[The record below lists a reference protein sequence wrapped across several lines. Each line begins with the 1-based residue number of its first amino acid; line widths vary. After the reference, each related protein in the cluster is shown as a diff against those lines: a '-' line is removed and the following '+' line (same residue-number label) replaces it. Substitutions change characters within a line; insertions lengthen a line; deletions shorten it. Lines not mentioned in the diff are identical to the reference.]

1 MGGIVIHIVFF
12 LFFILAL
19 CFKDLELLPHA
30 NKKNSSDKSSDL
42 GAFLASYAARDF
54 MEALQKFTL

>member
-1 MGGIVIHIVFF
+1 MIYIIFF

-30 NKKNSSDKSSDL
+30 SKKNCTDKSSDL
-42 GAFLASYAARDF
+42 GALLSS
-54 MEALQKFTL
+54 LQLEISWKLCKS